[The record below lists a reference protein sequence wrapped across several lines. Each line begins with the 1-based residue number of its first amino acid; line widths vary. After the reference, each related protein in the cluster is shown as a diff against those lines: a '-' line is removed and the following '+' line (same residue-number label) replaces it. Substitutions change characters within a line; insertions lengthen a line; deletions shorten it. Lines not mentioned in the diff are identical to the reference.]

1 MSLTT
6 ISSGQGNGNGTAH
19 APASAGSANT
29 APAPTVTA
37 RSPLMDFDAD
47 QIRGLLPHRWPMLM
61 VDRAYDVLPG
71 KHGYGVKNVSINE
84 PFFQGHYPD
93 QSIMPGVLIV
103 ESMAQLVAVV
113 YASAWLIEA
122 AASEDSDTAARVG
135 YLGAI
140 RQMKFSRLVVP
151 GDQLTLYAEL
161 GKKFGALTPVNV
173 QASVGKELVAKGSLT
188 VTERS
193 AGGGNGLQ

>member
-1 MSLTT
+1 MTLTT
-6 ISSGQGNGNGTAH
+6 L
-19 APASAGSANT
+19 APADAAAPP
-29 APAPTVTA
+29 APARPT
-37 RSPLMDFDAD
+37 PLSFDAD
-47 QIRGLLPHRWPMLM
+47 QIRGLLPHRWPMLL

-71 KHGYGVKNVSINE
+71 KQGYGVKNVTINE

-113 YASAWLIEA
+113 YASAWVLEA
-122 AASEDSDTAARVG
+122 EQSQDADTAARVG

>member
-6 ISSGQGNGNGTAH
+6 ISNGNANGTAH
-19 APASAGSANT
+19 APV
-29 APAPTVTA
+29 PAVTT
-37 RSPLMDFDAD
+37 RSPLMNFEAD
-47 QIRGLLPHRWPMLM
+47 QIRGLLPHRFPMLL

-84 PFFQGHYPD
+84 PYFQGHYPD

-113 YASAWLIEA
+113 YASAWMIKAEA
-122 AASEDSDTAARVG
+122 AQDPDAEGTDTAARVG

>member
-1 MSLTT
+1 
-6 ISSGQGNGNGTAH
+6 
-19 APASAGSANT
+19 
-29 APAPTVTA
+29 VTA
-37 RSPLMDFDAD
+37 RSPLMSFDAD
-47 QIRGLLPHRWPMLM
+47 QIRGLLPHRWPMLL

-71 KHGYGVKNVSINE
+71 KYGYGVKNVSINE

-113 YASAWLIEA
+113 YASAWVLEAQAAEGSDIE
-122 AASEDSDTAARVG
+122 TAARVG

-151 GDQLTLYAEL
+151 GDQLTLHAEL

>member
-1 MSLTT
+1 MS
-6 ISSGQGNGNGTAH
+6 TA
-19 APASAGSANT
+19 T
-29 APAPTVTA
+29 LDA
-37 RSPLMDFDAD
+37 RTPGDLGGLLDFEAD
-47 QIRGLLPHRWPMLM
+47 DIRGLLPHRWPMLL
-61 VDRAYDVLPG
+61 VDRAYNVSPG
-71 KHGYGVKNVSINE
+71 RSGYGIKNVTINE

-93 QSIMPGVLIV
+93 QSIMPGVFIV
-103 ESMAQLVAVV
+103 EAMAQLVAVV
-113 YASAWLIEA
+113 YASAWVLEA
-122 AASEDSDTAARVG
+122 RAASQRADGDGDGAGTAARVG

-151 GDQLTLYAEL
+151 GDQLTLHAEL

>member
-6 ISSGQGNGNGTAH
+6 ISNGNGNGNWNGNGTAH
-19 APASAGSANT
+19 APV
-29 APAPTVTA
+29 PAVTT
-37 RSPLMDFDAD
+37 RSPLMNFEAD
-47 QIRGLLPHRWPMLM
+47 QIRGLLPHRFPMLL

-84 PFFQGHYPD
+84 PYFQGHYPD

-113 YASAWLIEA
+113 YASAWMIEA
-122 AASEDSDTAARVG
+122 DAAQDPDAEGADTAARVG